1 MGLEIILGSQKCFS
15 KDDIVAPDQL
25 IYPMRPGK
33 MYWGNWRTILCVVFV
48 LTQAWLFS
56 PEIVAQEWEITPVF
70 VEEAPRID
78 GSLDDAIWAEI
89 DPVTEFTQ
97 VWPDEG
103 EVPTELSEVRIAYN
117 RDYLFFAFRFLDEDA
132 HLIRAKNL
140 ERGGRNDR
148 DDHAYI
154 SLDTYLDKRN
164 AYLFEMNA
172 LGTQD
177 DATITDEGL
186 TLDSFSWDA
195 VFRSET
201 QINED
206 GWTMEVS
213 IPFRQ
218 LRFPKGET
226 VDFGLMLS
234 RMINRKNERI
244 IWPPIGLE
252 FGGQFGVLSAVSQY
266 GVLRGLR
273 DIRRGKNIEIKPY
286 VITGIQQ
293 TREDFK
299 LSNLPT
305 TFERDIGIDFKYG
318 ITSNVTLDLTVNT
331 DFAQVEA
338 DNVQLN
344 LTRFSLFFPEKRE
357 FFLERSGLFEHGNP
371 RSTQTFF
378 SRRIGL
384 RDQILTGARATG
396 QFGRF
401 SIGLLDIETGEGM
414 GDTFGS
420 KSTNNLVARLRT
432 SLSSRATLGAIL
444 TNYAA
449 PDRINRAFG
458 MDAQYR
464 FWSASEFEAW
474 YTRVTDD
481 GPIEN
486 DGAGHASLALEN
498 DKYGVEASFTSVGEN
513 FHPALGFVRRR
524 NMRRIAGGA
533 QFTPIVSFNALPFVR
548 QFTFQS
554 EYEYI
559 ESQKGELQSQEFEVS
574 AGAAFNRR
582 DNIALEYSREFER
595 LLVPFNIRPNTRIP
609 SGDYTF
615 GRFVLMGRTDSSR
628 RLFGS
633 AGTSVGAFFNGNRTD
648 LELQVGFRQSRH
660 LQLEA
665 GVGYSRIDLPVV
677 NGRFDATTVSMELL
691 GAVNRKLFATALLQ
705 YDNFTR
711 DLQANIRID
720 WIHTPGSD
728 LFFVFNTA
736 YHFAN
741 PNEVFFDPHR
751 DYILTNRA
759 AVAKLTYL
767 ILL

>member
-1 MGLEIILGSQKCFS
+1 MGLEIIWRQSEVISNNGIIASNRPL
-15 KDDIVAPDQL
+15 
-25 IYPMRPGK
+25 YPMLPTK
-33 MYWGNWRTILCVVFV
+33 MIWENWRTTLCVVSV
-48 LTQAWLFS
+48 VTQALLFS
-56 PEIVAQEWEITPVF
+56 PGIAAQEWEIAPVF

-78 GSLDDAIWAEI
+78 GSLDDAIWTEI
-89 DPVTEFTQ
+89 DPITEFTQ

-103 EVPTELSEVRIAYN
+103 QVPTELSEVRIAYN
-117 RDYLFFAFRFLDEDA
+117 RDYLFFAFRFLDEEA

-201 QINED
+201 QIDED

-234 RMINRKNERI
+234 RMINRKNERV

-252 FGGQFGVLSAVSQY
+252 FGGQWGVISAVSQY
-266 GVLRGLR
+266 GVLRGLHN
-273 DIRRGKNIEIKPY
+273 IRRGKNIEIKPY

-293 TREDFK
+293 TREDYTVKDFP
-299 LSNLPT
+299 S

-396 QFGRF
+396 QFGRL

-420 KSTNNLVARLRT
+420 KSTNNLVARMRT
-432 SLSSRATLGAIL
+432 SLSSRATVGAIL

-449 PDRINRAFG
+449 PDRTNRAFG

-486 DGAGHASLALEN
+486 DEAGHASLTLMN
-498 DKYGVEASFTSVGEN
+498 DKYGVEASVTSVGEN

-524 NMRRIAGGA
+524 DMRRFAGGA
-533 QFTPIVSFNALPFVR
+533 QYTPIVSFDALPFIR

-559 ESQKGELQSQEFEVS
+559 ASQKGDLQSQEFEVS
-574 AGAAFNRR
+574 AGVAFNRR

-595 LLVPFNIRPNTRIP
+595 LLIPFYIRPNTRIP
-609 SGDYTF
+609 LGDYTF
-615 GRFVLMGRTDSSR
+615 GRFVLEGRTDSSR

-648 LELQVGFRQSRH
+648 LDLQVGFRQSRH
-660 LQLEA
+660 LQVEA
-665 GVGYSRIDLPVV
+665 GIGYSRIDLPVE
-677 NGRFDATTVSMELL
+677 NGRFDATTISMELL
-691 GAVNRKLFATALLQ
+691 GAVNRKIFATALVQ

-711 DLQANIRID
+711 DLQANIRVD

-751 DYILTNRA
+751 DYLLTNRA

>member
-1 MGLEIILGSQKCFS
+1 MQGELGWKYGQVTLFILFILLQALSPR
-15 KDDIVAPDQL
+15 PDL
-25 IYPMRPGK
+25 
-33 MYWGNWRTILCVVFV
+33 L
-48 LTQAWLFS
+48 
-56 PEIVAQEWEITPVF
+56 AQEWEVTPVF
-70 VEEAPRID
+70 IEEPPNID
-78 GSLDDAIWAEI
+78 GNLDDEIWAKI
-89 DPVTEFTQ
+89 DPITEFTQ

-103 EVPTELSEVRIAYN
+103 ASPTELSEVRIAYN
-117 RDYLFFAFRFLDEDA
+117 RDYLFFAFRFFDKEP

-148 DDHAYI
+148 DDHAYV

-206 GWTMEVS
+206 GWTMEAS

-218 LRFPKGET
+218 LRFPKGDT

-234 RMINRKNERI
+234 RMINRKNERV

-252 FGGQFGVLSAVSQY
+252 FGGRWGVISAVSQY
-266 GVLRGLR
+266 GVLKGLR
-273 DIRRGKNIEIKPY
+273 NIRRGKNIEIKPY
-286 VITGIQQ
+286 VITGVQQ
-293 TREDFK
+293 VREDYDIRDM
-299 LSNLPT
+299 PR
-305 TFERDIGIDFKYG
+305 TFERDIGVDLKYG
-318 ITSNVTLDLTVNT
+318 ITSNITLDLTVNT

-357 FFLERSGLFEHGNP
+357 FFLERSGLFEHGSP

-384 RDQILTGARATG
+384 SNQILAGARATG

-401 SIGLLDIETGEGM
+401 SVGLLDIETGEGM

-420 KSTNNLVARLRT
+420 RSTNNLVARVRA
-432 SLSSRATLGAIL
+432 SLSSRATVGTIL

-449 PDRINRAFG
+449 PNRTNRAFG

-481 GPIEN
+481 GLAD
-486 DGAGHASLALEN
+486 DGNAGHANLTLLN
-498 DKYGVEASFTSVGEN
+498 DKYGIEASYTSVGEN

-524 NMRRIAGGA
+524 DMRRFAGSA
-533 QFTPIVSFNALPFVR
+533 QYTPIVSFDAVSFIR
-548 QFTFQS
+548 QFAFEV

-559 ESQKGELQSQEFEVS
+559 QSQMGELQSQEFEVS
-574 AGAAFNRR
+574 AEAAFNRR
-582 DNIALEYSREFER
+582 DGIGFEYSREFER
-595 LLVPFNIRPNTRIP
+595 LLIPFNIRPNTQIS
-609 SGDYTF
+609 SGDYSF
-615 GRFVLMGRTDSSR
+615 GRLILEGQTDSSR
-628 RLFGS
+628 RLFGTAS
-633 AGTSVGAFFNGNRTD
+633 TSFGAFFNGDRTD
-648 LELQVGFRQSRH
+648 LEAQIGFRQSRY
-660 LQLEA
+660 LQMEA
-665 GVGYSRIDLPVV
+665 GVGYSRIDLPVE
-677 NGRFDATTVSMELL
+677 NGRFDATTVSMQLL
-691 GAVNRKLFATALLQ
+691 GAVNRKLFATALMQ

-751 DYILTNRA
+751 DYILTNRT

>member
-1 MGLEIILGSQKCFS
+1 MGLEIIRRQAVVIGNNGL
-15 KDDIVAPDQL
+15 IAPNKQM
-25 IYPMRPGK
+25 YPMLPSK
-33 MYWGNWRTILCVVFV
+33 MFWENWRTTLCVVFV
-48 LTQAWLFS
+48 TILALWFS
-56 PEIVAQEWEITPVF
+56 PEIAAQEWEISPVF
-70 VEEAPRID
+70 VEEPPRID
-78 GSLDDAIWAEI
+78 GSLNDAIWTEI
-89 DPVTEFTQ
+89 DPITEFTQ

-117 RDYLFFAFRFLDEDA
+117 RDYLFFAFRFLDEEA

-201 QINED
+201 QIDED

-234 RMINRKNERI
+234 RMINRKNERV

-252 FGGQFGVLSAVSQY
+252 FGGQFGVISAVSQY
-266 GVLRGLR
+266 GVLRGLHN
-273 DIRRGKNIEIKPY
+273 IRRGKNIEIKPY

-293 TREDFK
+293 TREDYNVK
-299 LSNLPT
+299 DIPS

-318 ITSNVTLDLTVNT
+318 ITSNVTLDLTINT

-396 QFGRF
+396 QFGRL

-432 SLSSRATLGAIL
+432 SLSSRATVGAIL

-486 DGAGHASLALEN
+486 DEAGHASLTLMN
-498 DKYGVEASFTSVGEN
+498 DKYGIEASITSVGEN

-524 NMRRIAGGA
+524 DMRRFSGGA
-533 QFTPIVSFNALPFVR
+533 QYTPIVSFDALPFIR
-548 QFTFQS
+548 QFNFQS

-559 ESQKGELQSQEFEVS
+559 ASQKGELQSQEFEVS

-582 DNIALEYSREFER
+582 DNIAFEYSREFER
-595 LLVPFNIRPNTRIP
+595 LLVPFYIRPNARIP
-609 SGDYTF
+609 LGDYTF
-615 GRFVLMGRTDSSR
+615 SRFVLEGRTDSSR

-648 LELQVGFRQSRH
+648 LDFQVGFRQSRH
-660 LQLEA
+660 LQIEA
-665 GVGYSRIDLPVV
+665 GVGYSRIDLPVE

-691 GAVNRKLFATALLQ
+691 GALNRKIFATALVQ

-711 DLQANIRID
+711 DLQANIRVD

-736 YHFAN
+736 YHFADS
-741 PNEVFFDPHR
+741 NEVFFDPHR
-751 DYILTNRA
+751 DYLLTNRA

>member
-1 MGLEIILGSQKCFS
+1 MGLEIIWRQLDVVSNNG
-15 KDDIVAPDQL
+15 IIAPNRPS
-25 IYPMRPGK
+25 YPMLPSK
-33 MYWGNWRTILCVVFV
+33 MFWENWRTTLCVVSV
-48 LTQAWLFS
+48 VTQALLFT
-56 PEIVAQEWEITPVF
+56 PGIAAQEWEIAPVF

-78 GSLDDAIWAEI
+78 GSLDDAIWTEI
-89 DPVTEFTQ
+89 DPITEFTQ

-103 EVPTELSEVRIAYN
+103 AVPTELSEVRIAYN

-201 QINED
+201 QIDED

-234 RMINRKNERI
+234 RMINRKNERV

-252 FGGQFGVLSAVSQY
+252 FGGQWGVISAVSQY

-273 DIRRGKNIEIKPY
+273 NIRRGKNIEIKPY
-286 VITGIQQ
+286 VITGVQQ
-293 TREDFK
+293 TREDYNVK
-299 LSNLPT
+299 DIPS

-384 RDQILTGARATG
+384 RDQVLTGARATG
-396 QFGRF
+396 QFGRL
-401 SIGLLDIETGEGM
+401 SIGLLDIETGDEM

-420 KSTNNLVARLRT
+420 KSTNNLVTRLRT
-432 SLSSRATLGAIL
+432 SLSSRATVGAIL

-449 PDRINRAFG
+449 PDRTNRAIG

-486 DGAGHASLALEN
+486 DEAGHASLTLMN

-524 NMRRIAGGA
+524 DMRRFAGEA
-533 QFTPIVSFNALPFVR
+533 QYTPIVSFDALPFIR

-559 ESQKGELQSQEFEVS
+559 ASQKGELQSQEFEVS

-595 LLVPFNIRPNTRIP
+595 LLVPFYIRPNARIP
-609 SGDYTF
+609 LGDYTF
-615 GRFVLMGRTDSSR
+615 SRFVLEGRTDSSR

-648 LELQVGFRQSRH
+648 LEFQVGFRQSRH
-660 LQLEA
+660 LQIEA
-665 GVGYSRIDLPVV
+665 GVGYSRIDLPVE
-677 NGRFDATTVSMELL
+677 NGRFDATTLSMELL
-691 GAVNRKLFATALLQ
+691 GAVNRKIFATALVQ

-711 DLQANIRID
+711 DLQANIRVD

-741 PNEVFFDPHR
+741 SNEVFFDPHR